1 MQEFLEMLN
10 KEQLEALEYAVK
22 GEVIRRQRAVKKTK
36 HRIHIGNIPEMSDD
50 FEDTREDIMD
60 AMGDIRSKKIF
71 VNIEKSEAKVTF
83 ENAET
88 AAEAFPLL
96 KKKYQEVRIY

>member
-10 KEQLEALEYAVK
+10 NEQLEALEHVVK
-22 GEVIRRQRAVKKTK
+22 GEIIRRRRAVKKTK
-36 HRIHIGNIPEMSDD
+36 HRIQIANIPEMSDD

-60 AMGDIRSKKIF
+60 AMGNIRSKKIF
-71 VNIEKSEAKVTF
+71 VNMEKCEAKVTF

-96 KKKYQEVRIY
+96 KKKYQEVKIY